1 MTDSTSI
8 GLALRYSG
16 LKLTASDDV
25 LTTNHDHY
33 AVEAALL
40 VCAERTGCAIKR
52 IDMYRDV
59 VTGSMSGC
67 KRLPRSTS
75 TAHT

>member
-33 AVEAALL
+33 AVEAAARLRGANGL
-40 VCAERTGCAIKR
+40 
-52 IDMYRDV
+52 RD
-59 VTGSMSGC
+59 
-67 KRLPRSTS
+67 
-75 TAHT
+75 